1 MLAGSLGFGVPS
13 FAAAPSLKSVFPAGG
28 QRGGTVEILLD
39 GKAEK
44 GKVWIEG
51 GGVTFTAPDDKGK
64 VQATL
69 AADATPGLRL
79 LRVFNAEGVSEAVR
93 FVVGTVPEV
102 VEMQPNHAPLQAMPL
117 DKLPVCVNGRIDKA
131 GDIDHFS
138 FLLKKGQQV
147 RIDLLAYTLGS
158 PIDPLLH
165 VLDEKGTRVATA
177 SDGRNLDPALS
188 FTAPAEGRYTVQIA
202 GFAHPP
208 ASEVSFTGGSSVVYR
223 LTVHQG
229 PLTTGVFPAAVSSKT
244 STRLTRRGIGLAKDQ
259 PLHEMPATEL
269 TAQGRLMQMAVPDCL
284 LPLDGLVTPASPSTE
299 AEPNDT
305 PDKATSAASLPAV
318 FGGRIHQRSDMDR
331 FVFPVR
337 KGQKLR
343 AEIFAHRL
351 GLPLDATLQA
361 FDEGGKNLGVSED
374 QKDLADPALNW
385 TAAADGL
392 HQVVVA
398 DQFHRGGE
406 ANEYVL
412 EVAEVTPSFEA
423 TLADGKPLKVA
434 TGKKIELKVNV
445 KLLDDWKEPLVVRLS
460 GLPKPSLI
468 SKAEIPVPAKGGDV
482 TFAIEPMAEFPAGT
496 HPFSLVVCKPDGKEA
511 RLATYDLRG
520 ENRRGS
526 SQSDRDETLWLTV
539 TSTFVGPPSPGQ

>member
-1 MLAGSLGFGVPS
+1 VSFSFVFRVSMLAGSLGFGVPS

-177 SDGRNLDPALS
+177 SDGRNLDPALT

-305 PDKATSAASLPAV
+305 PDKATSAASLPAGFTSAV
-318 FGGRIHQRSDMDR
+318 TWIGLFFRSEKARSCARRFLLTGWAYPWMRRSRRSMREERIWGCLKIKRIWLTRRSTG
-331 FVFPVR
+331 PP
-337 KGQKLR
+337 LR
-343 AEIFAHRL
+343 TACIRL
-351 GLPLDATLQA
+351 WWRINFIAGERPMSMCLKWPRSLP
-361 FDEGGKNLGVSED
+361 
-374 QKDLADPALNW
+374 
-385 TAAADGL
+385 
-392 HQVVVA
+392 
-398 DQFHRGGE
+398 
-406 ANEYVL
+406 
-412 EVAEVTPSFEA
+412 
-423 TLADGKPLKVA
+423 PLKPH
-434 TGKKIELKVNV
+434 
-445 KLLDDWKEPLVVRLS
+445 LLTESR
-460 GLPKPSLI
+460 
-468 SKAEIPVPAKGGDV
+468 
-482 TFAIEPMAEFPAGT
+482 
-496 HPFSLVVCKPDGKEA
+496 
-511 RLATYDLRG
+511 
-520 ENRRGS
+520 
-526 SQSDRDETLWLTV
+526 
-539 TSTFVGPPSPGQ
+539 